1 MESIIKFKSKQVRG
15 AGRGHRIGFPTIN
28 LIVPENLEMDD
39 GIYAVRVKILSTN
52 YIGALHYGPIPTF
65 DEVNKTMEVYLLDV
79 DDASIPDVADNEVE
93 IEVVKFLRKIKK
105 FEGIIDLAKQI
116 ELDVNNTRLAVL

>member
-28 LIVPENLEMDD
+28 LFVPGDFDMED
-39 GIYAVRVKILSTN
+39 GIYAVRVKILNSN

-65 DEVNKTMEVYLLDV
+65 DEVNKTTEVYLLDV
-79 DDASIPDVADNEVE
+79 DDASIPNVADNEVE

-105 FEGIIDLAKQI
+105 FEGITDLAKQI
-116 ELDVNNTRLAVL
+116 KLDVHNTRLAVL